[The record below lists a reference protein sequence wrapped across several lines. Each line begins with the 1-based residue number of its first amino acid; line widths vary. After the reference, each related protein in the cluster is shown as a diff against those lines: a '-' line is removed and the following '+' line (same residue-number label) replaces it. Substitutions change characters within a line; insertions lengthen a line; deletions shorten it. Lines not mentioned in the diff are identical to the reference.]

1 MNQTT
6 LSPST
11 TQIKKMTG
19 WKKEPTVAELHW
31 DFQQAK
37 SAQQAHMS
45 RVAEWLDNLNI
56 EGSAKVQHKN
66 KNRSTIVPKL
76 IRKSAEWRIPALTEP
91 FLSTSN
97 LFQVDPMTWADK
109 KAALQN
115 ALILNYQFQNLI
127 DKVAF
132 FDEVIRAVVE
142 EGTAIV
148 RVGWDFEER
157 EVLEDETVYRFVP
170 DFGLLDQLRQLIP
183 EYQANPTL
191 FKDTHPEAVT
201 KSVEATL
208 QMQAP
213 MRALPS
219 GTRKVKKLRVV
230 RNQPTVEVCNL
241 NNVYIDPTC
250 NGNLDKAQFIIHSF
264 ETTYAELKRDSRY
277 KNLEQLVLD
286 SARNDPDHTYEDDS
300 QAMQFSDKARKKI
313 VVHEYWGYWDCDD
326 NGTLHS
332 IVASWVGNTLIRL
345 EKNPFPDGKLPFVS
359 MTYLPKRKSVYGE
372 PDAELLLENQKILG
386 AVTRGVIDLMG
397 RSANGQTGMQ
407 KGMLDATN
415 RVKYERGDDYEFNPN
430 ADPRQGIFMH
440 TYPEI
445 PQSAQFMIQA
455 MNMEAESLTGVK
467 SFSGSGGITGSSLGD
482 TAIGVRSAMD
492 AASKRE
498 MSILRRISAG
508 VVRLGRKII
517 SMNAEFLDEE
527 QVIRITDEEFVA
539 IKRDDLAGNFDLK
552 LTISTAEG
560 DEAKAQQIA
569 FMMQT
574 IGNNMDP
581 GLRNQMLAEIFRL
594 RKMPEFAKQIEN
606 YQPQP
611 DPMQQQLQM
620 LEMEKLKAEIE
631 LLRAQTQEALS
642 EGSLKQAKIPV
653 ESARANSLQG
663 DADKKSLDF
672 VEQQDGTQHQRQMDL
687 QAAKNAA
694 TLASQAMQHQFDS
707 QENEKSRIADIA
719 KAKLQHN
726 SNLLTTHAQASLAAN
741 TRSRENSNS

>member
-6 LSPST
+6 LSPSPA
-11 TQIKKMTG
+11 QSQKMTG

-37 SAQQAHMS
+37 TAQQAHMS
-45 RVAEWLDNLNI
+45 RVSEWLDNLNI

-115 ALILNYQFQNLI
+115 ALILNYQFHNLI

-157 EVLEDETVYRFVP
+157 EVLEDETIYRFVT
-170 DFGLLDQLRQLIP
+170 DVGLVEQLQQLIP
-183 EYQANPTL
+183 EYQGNPTL
-191 FKDTHPEAVT
+191 FKDTHPEELT
-201 KSVEATL
+201 KSIEASI

-213 MRALPS
+213 IRALPS
-219 GTRKVKKLRVV
+219 GTRKVKKMRVV

-241 NNVYIDPTC
+241 NNIYVDPTC

-264 ETTYAELKRDSRY
+264 ETTYAELQRDSRY
-277 KNLEQLVLD
+277 QNLEKLVLD

-359 MTYLPKRKSVYGE
+359 MTYLPKRKSIYGE
-372 PDAELLLENQKILG
+372 PDAELLIENQKILG
-386 AVTRGVIDLMG
+386 AVTRGVIDIMG

-430 ADPRQGIFMH
+430 SDPRQGIFMH

-445 PQSAQFMIQA
+445 PQSAQFMIQS

-467 SFSGSGGITGSSLGD
+467 SFSGAGGITGASLGD

-498 MSILRRISAG
+498 MSILRRLSAG

-574 IGNNMDP
+574 IGNNMDQ

-620 LEMEKLKAEIE
+620 LEMQKLQAEIE
-631 LLRAQTQEALS
+631 LLRAQAQEALS
-642 EGSLKQAKIPV
+642 DGSLKQAKIPV
-653 ESARANSLQG
+653 ESARANNLQG

-672 VEQQDGTQHQRQMDL
+672 VEQQDGTQHQRQLDL
-687 QAAKNAA
+687 QAAKNSA
-694 TLASQAMQHQFDS
+694 TLASQAMQHQFDA
-707 QENEKSRIADIA
+707 QENAKARVADIA

-726 SNLLTTHAQASLAAN
+726 SNLLASHAQASLNAQNRSPLNSAA
-741 TRSRENSNS
+741 